1 MTGRL
6 KCGFDYRINRPPQTA
21 IGRTAGT
28 LLGSAPVPV
37 AVFGVAPKTVSQI
50 GFHAPP
56 HPGPLP
62 QLSLAEREN
71 RPPSFEKL
79 ATGLAGQLSEKS
91 KTCQGDSFSQGEKA
105 RMRASVNTNFLSAS
119 FVVHPPQTAFGRV
132 FADGPGV
139 RIVPMPSRGSAR
151 STPPDQPATKS
162 PQPSLVMPP
171 AASWDNSR
179 SVESRWQ
186 T

>member
-1 MTGRL
+1 MVFATMTGRL

-119 FVVHPPQTAFGRV
+119 VVRPPQTAIGRT
-132 FADGPGV
+132 AGTWL
-139 RIVPMPSRGSAR
+139 GSA
-151 STPPDQPATKS
+151 P
-162 PQPSLVMPP
+162 VP
-171 AASWDNSR
+171 AAVFGVAPKTVS
-179 SVESRWQ
+179 Q
-186 T
+186 TEWFHVLPHPP